1 MFHCLFR
8 RMASVVIAAVS
19 ENIKLTH
26 RQAYRAS
33 LLHFAK
39 QSISPKDQYEYF
51 ADGLLVTRNGKI
63 EFIGDYK
70 NHINQYDDIET
81 VDLSGKLIVPGFIDS
96 HLHFPQTE
104 MLASFGEQLLDWL
117 TDYTFPVEAKFEDPE
132 YAAQIAKVFLRQL
145 HRHGTTTGMVYSSV
159 HKQAADALFEQALK
173 HNMLFIAGKVCMD
186 RHCPAELQDTSLS
199 AQRDSATLIDK
210 WHNNGRLKYA
220 ITPRF
225 APTSSDA
232 QLAALGE
239 LAQQYPDVYIQT
251 HLSENHNEIAWV
263 KELFPKRKNYLDV
276 YDHYGLVR
284 KGAVFG
290 HGIHLEQAEWDRL
303 NETQASIAFCPTS
316 NLFLG
321 SGLFDLAKAEKQNVP
336 VMLATD
342 VGGGTSFS
350 MLKTLGEAYKICQLK
365 GNQMDPMHGLYLMT
379 QGAAIGLGL
388 EEQIGNLNPNT
399 DADFV
404 VLNPD
409 FDELSALRFTH
420 HRTPQDIIFALSML
434 ADDRAISATYI
445 AGKVVY
451 QAPGHTKEGAINV
464 A

>member
-1 MFHCLFR
+1 
-8 RMASVVIAAVS
+8 MAAR
-19 ENIKLTH
+19 ENSHLKT

-33 LLHFAK
+33 ILHFPK
-39 QSISPKDQYEYF
+39 QSSCPKQDYQYFE
-51 ADGLLVTRNGKI
+51 DGILVTRNDKI

-70 NHINQYDDIET
+70 SHINQYDELDIQ
-81 VDLSGKLIVPGFIDS
+81 DLSGKLILPGFIDS

-117 TDYTFPVEAKFEDPE
+117 TDYTFPVERKFADYD
-132 YAAQIAKVFLRQL
+132 YAARIAKVFMRQL
-145 HRHGTTTGMVYSSV
+145 HRHGTTTGLVYSSV
-159 HKQAADALFEQALK
+159 HKQAADALFSEAVK

-186 RHCPAELQDTSLS
+186 RNCPDWLQDTPQS
-199 AQRDSATLIDK
+199 AQQNSAELIDT

-225 APTSSDA
+225 APTSSA
-232 QLAALGE
+232 EQLFLLGE
-239 LAQQYPDVYIQT
+239 LAQQYPDVLIQT

-263 KELFPKRKNYLDV
+263 KELFPERKSYLDV
-276 YDHYGLVR
+276 YDHYNLLR

-290 HGIHLEQAEWDRL
+290 HGIHLEESEWQRL

-321 SGLFDLAKAEKQNVP
+321 SGLFDLAKAESQNIP

-350 MLKTLGEAYKICQLK
+350 MLKTLGEAYKICQLR

-379 QGAAIGLGL
+379 QGAALGLGL
-388 EEQIGNLNPNT
+388 DDKIGNLNPGT

-404 VLNPD
+404 VLDPE

-420 HRTPQDIIFALSML
+420 HRSPQDIIFALSML
-434 ADDRAISATYI
+434 ADDRAIFATYI
-445 AGKVVY
+445 AGKAVY
-451 QAPGHTKEGAINV
+451 QAGKQLEEGTNYV